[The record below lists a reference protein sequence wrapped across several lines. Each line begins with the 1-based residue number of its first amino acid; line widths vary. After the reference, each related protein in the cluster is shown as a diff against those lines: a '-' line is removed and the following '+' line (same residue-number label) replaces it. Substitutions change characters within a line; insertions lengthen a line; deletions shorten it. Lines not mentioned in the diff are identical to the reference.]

1 VVERV
6 SKHELTPDEKI
17 VIEGYLIKEN
27 LTVDSQLPE
36 HLQVLPAP

>member
-6 SKHELTPDEKI
+6 SKHELTPDEK
-17 VIEGYLIKEN
+17 IEGYLIKEN

-36 HLQVLPAP
+36 HLQVQPAP